1 MHEKLQLS
9 KEEVRVVKM
18 LRNENFESLKVL
30 KRNGKIDI
38 IEGIEKIKDAKKIID
53 LLKQYEFQNL
63 EIKQNNGRIVH
74 INRTVREKQ

>member
-1 MHEKLQLS
+1 MKQKLLTD
-9 KEEVRVVKM
+9 KEIRVVEM

-38 IEGIEKIKDAKKIID
+38 IEGIEKIKDTKKIVD

-63 EIKQNNGRIVH
+63 EIKQNDGRIVH

>member
-1 MHEKLQLS
+1 MKEKLLTD
-9 KEEVRVVKM
+9 KEIRVVEM

-30 KRNGKIDI
+30 KRNGNIDI
-38 IEGIEKIKDAKKIID
+38 IEGIEKIKDAKKIVD